1 MFLQWREIEGNFS
14 RVVYT
19 LVEVASTSEYSERAK
34 DVRVVDR
41 RAETIPGFREPLD
54 EHGST
59 PSGEVGVKCTKFTDA
74 ITNRPKNSIT
84 YSKLSNDDER
94 IAGTRRKLKELEET
108 WNGFAN
114 LPAPLSTH

>member
-1 MFLQWREIEGNFS
+1 MRIFRGSFIRLSKLRVPTNVRNARRTFAWSIEGLKRYPAFVSHSMN
-14 RVVYT
+14 T
-19 LVEVASTSEYSERAK
+19 GA
-34 DVRVVDR
+34 
-41 RAETIPGFREPLD
+41 P
-54 EHGST
+54 

-108 WNGFAN
+108 
-114 LPAPLSTH
+114 

>member
-1 MFLQWREIEGNFS
+1 MNTG
-14 RVVYT
+14 
-19 LVEVASTSEYSERAK
+19 A
-34 DVRVVDR
+34 
-41 RAETIPGFREPLD
+41 P
-54 EHGST
+54 

-108 WNGFAN
+108 
-114 LPAPLSTH
+114 